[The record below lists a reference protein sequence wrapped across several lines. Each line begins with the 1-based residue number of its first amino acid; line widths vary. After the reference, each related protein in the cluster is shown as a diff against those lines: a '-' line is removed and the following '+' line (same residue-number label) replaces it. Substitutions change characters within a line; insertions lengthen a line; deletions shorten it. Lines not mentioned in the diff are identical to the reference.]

1 MFIYKGKML
10 PFLFPHIHS
19 HILITQGRVLVENR
33 SMTRTKIKIKKIDN
47 ITARQV
53 TFSKRRRGLF
63 KKANELSVLCDAD
76 LALIVFSATG
86 KLFHYASSSMDET
99 ITRYNRHFNDMNKL
113 ERPQNLQNIEDSNT
127 KLLSE
132 EVAKRTQQLRRMD
145 GEDLEG
151 LDLRDLQNLEKTL
164 EAGLSRV
171 IHMKDKR
178 IMGEISQLQSKGFTL
193 EEENKHLK
201 QKVAIMCEGKITP
214 PVLLDLDDTAD
225 ENDEN
230 NNNEGT
236 FLESMN
242 NISSCSSNLP
252 LEDDSSD
259 TSLKLGLP
267 FSN

>member
-1 MFIYKGKML
+1 ML

-19 HILITQGRVLVENR
+19 HILITQQGFLNLKIDR

-86 KLFHYASSSMDET
+86 KLFHYGSSSLEET
-99 ITRYNRHFNDMNKL
+99 ITRYNRHFHDMNKL
-113 ERPQNLQNIEDSNT
+113 ERPPNLQIEDSNT

-132 EVAKRTQQLRRMD
+132 EVAKRTQQLRRLD

-164 EAGLSRV
+164 ETALSRV

-193 EEENKHLK
+193 EEENEHLK
-201 QKVAIMCEGKITP
+201 RKVAILREGKITP
-214 PVLLDLDDTAD
+214 PVLLDLDNTTD

-230 NNNEGT
+230 NNNNNNEGP
-236 FLESMN
+236 FIESMN

-252 LEDDSSD
+252 PEDDSSD